1 LNYYDNM
8 EHILNNTSESF
19 NNLLN
24 NLFPKKKKKKKN
36 IYIYIY
42 TFYKLMYILKKEE
55 SLTYNDY
62 DRRIDF
68 LIKNNRYLEKELI

>member
-1 LNYYDNM
+1 
-8 EHILNNTSESF
+8 
-19 NNLLN
+19 
-24 NLFPKKKKKKKN
+24 
-36 IYIYIY
+36 
-42 TFYKLMYILKKEE
+42 MYILKKEE